1 MDFKSQKNNKNN
13 TDNKE
18 KANFFQFT
26 RQQLSVN
33 VSKYDNVSKA
43 NSTSLFNTNTINQ
56 DKLKEKPVMFQKRL
70 NSLDSAML
78 EESAYNAIDDPDL
91 KLEKKIE
98 NIEKALKEIKE
109 KIIVADTIQDEKAKI
124 ELLKQRKILSQ
135 KLENLQ
141 VQYKSQNL
149 DTKLT
154 SIITRSLNYPQELK
168 KKIKKRFK
176 KFLRRSKLIRNFT
189 PIARAMTVRETL
201 GRLDKIN
208 KSVDELVKMKVP
220 FGEQEAR
227 YETLV
232 THLQKAGALH
242 TQILKELNG

>member
-1 MDFKSQKNNKNN
+1 MDFKSQKNNEINN
-13 TDNKE
+13 DNNA

-26 RQQLSVN
+26 REQLSVN
-33 VSKYDNVSKA
+33 LSKYDTVTKGNP
-43 NSTSLFNTNTINQ
+43 TSLFNSNAINA
-56 DKLKEKPVMFQKRL
+56 DRLKEKPVIYQKRL

-78 EESAYNAIDDPDL
+78 EESAYIALDDHDL

-98 NIEKALKEIKE
+98 NLEQALKEIKE
-109 KIIVADTIQDEKAKI
+109 KLIVADTIQDEKAKQ
-124 ELLKQRKILSQ
+124 ELLKQRKMLAQ
-135 KLENLQ
+135 KLANLQ
-141 VQYKSQNL
+141 AEYKSQNL

-154 SIITRSLNYPQELK
+154 SAITRFLNFPQELK
-168 KKIKKRFK
+168 KNLKKRFK
-176 KFLRRSKLIRNFT
+176 KFLRRSKLVRRFT
-189 PIARAMTVRETL
+189 PLARVLMVKDTL

-208 KSVDELVKMKVP
+208 KSVDELVKMHVP

-242 TQILKELNG
+242 SQILKELNG